1 MQPISRRTLLTGLG
15 ATAALAGV
23 AGCTAGSSPTA
34 SSTAST
40 DDTILAEGVV
50 HTIALTVEASELEK
64 MLQTYVDS
72 GDKEWIKADAVIDG
86 VSFKEGGIKLKGNSS
101 LRGVT
106 TATAAETLPL
116 RIRLDKY
123 VDDQLMDGYGDFT
136 VRSNTTTTA
145 LNEAVALDLLEV
157 AGLASE
163 KAIFT
168 RYSVNGSAEVLRLTV
183 QNFDD
188 VWVEENF
195 PDAGKD
201 SVLYKSEAEGDW
213 SWRGT
218 DGDYSTSFDIEAG
231 EDDYQPLIGLLD
243 LLNNGTDAEKTAKL
257 PGLLDLDAFAT
268 YLAFQELINN
278 FDDIDGPG
286 NNSYLFYD
294 SSPKQFTV
302 VAWDHNLAFG
312 VSNRGGGGGGG
323 GRAPGGG
330 RPTGNGGGG
339 GGGRSRTNP
348 LVTTFKANSE
358 WSATYDQKLTDLT
371 ATFKAQ
377 GALAKALDARI
388 ATLQAGASDLV
399 DAATLTSEGTRSAS
413 TRPETSVDEIHAPV
427 SAVAPDEPGS
437 AQSGG

>member
-50 HTIALTVEASELEK
+50 HTIALTVEASELKK

-72 GDKEWIKADAVIDG
+72 GDKEWIKADVVMDG
-86 VSFKEGGIKLKGNSS
+86 TSFSEVGIKLKGNSS

-106 TATAAETLPL
+106 TDTAAETLPL

-123 VDDQLMDGYGDFT
+123 VDDQLLDGYGDFT
-136 VRSNTTTTA
+136 VRANNSTTA

-168 RYSVNGSAEVLRLTV
+168 SYSVNGSAEVLRLTV
-183 QNFDD
+183 QNLDD

-195 PDAGKD
+195 PDAGKA
-201 SVLYKSEAEGDW
+201 SVLYKSEADGDW
-213 SWRGT
+213 SWRGA
-218 DGDYSTSFDIEAG
+218 DGDYSTAFDIEAG

-243 LLNNGTDAEKTAKL
+243 LLNNGTDAERTSTL

-268 YLAFQELINN
+268 YLAFEELVNN

-294 SSPKQFTV
+294 SSPKLFTV

-312 VSNRGGGGGGG
+312 VSTRGGGGGGG
-323 GRAPGGG
+323 GGGAQPGGG
-330 RPTGNGGGG
+330 RPTGNFGGGGGGNGNG

-348 LVTTFKANSE
+348 LVTPFKANSE
-358 WSATYDQKLTDLT
+358 WSATYDQKVTDLT
-371 ATFKAQ
+371 ATFKTQ
-377 GALAKALDARI
+377 GALAAALDARI

-399 DAATLTSEGTRSAS
+399 DAATLTSEGDAIRKYAT
-413 TRPETSVDEIHAPV
+413 
-427 SAVAPDEPGS
+427 
-437 AQSGG
+437 

>member
-1 MQPISRRTLLTGLG
+1 MHSPGTGSRRTLAGMQPISRRTLITGLG
-15 ATAALAGV
+15 ATAALAGL
-23 AGCTAGSSPTA
+23 AACTAASVPTA
-34 SSTAST
+34 SSTTTA
-40 DDTILAEGVV
+40 DDTVLAEGLV
-50 HTIALTVEASELEK
+50 HTIALTVEASELKK

-72 GDKEWIKADAVIDG
+72 DDKEWIKADVTIDG
-86 VSFKEGGIKLKGNSS
+86 ANFKEVGIKLKGNSS

-106 TATAAETLPL
+106 TDTAAETLPL

-123 VDDQLMDGYGDFT
+123 VDDQLLDGYGDFT
-136 VRSNTTTTA
+136 VRANNSTTA

-183 QNFDD
+183 QNLDD

-213 SWRGT
+213 SWRGA

-243 LLNNGTDAEKTAKL
+243 LLNNGTDAAKTSTL

-268 YLAFQELINN
+268 YLAFEELVNN

-294 SSPKQFTV
+294 SSPKKFTV

-323 GRAPGGG
+323 NRQPGGG

-348 LVTTFKANSE
+348 LVTTFKANRE

-388 ATLQAGASDLV
+388 ATIKAGASDLV
-399 DAATLTSEGTRSAS
+399 DAATLTSEGDAIRKY
-413 TRPETSVDEIHAPV
+413 
-427 SAVAPDEPGS
+427 AV
-437 AQSGG
+437 